1 MVEEKQPKPEAPHRG
16 ARSTRRGG
24 ERDRV
29 DSKTQSR
36 RPNPHPKTGAGVTTA
51 KPDAVP
57 AASAEAKGRSS
68 RPVRAEI
75 KRAVPEKQ
83 ARVIPDFPPILPPDL
98 DREYS
103 PEEQRQLEELYAG
116 TMKTLEEGQIV
127 KGRVLEILDKDV
139 VVDIGF
145 KSEGILSLAEFPD
158 PSQVKVGVEIEVF
171 LEAIEDQD
179 GQLVLSKRKADFL
192 RVWDRVKEVY
202 ETGQTIDG
210 RIVKRIKGGMVV
222 DLYGVEAFLPGS
234 QIALKQVPN
243 FDELV
248 GQSMALRIVKLNK
261 PRRNIVV
268 SRRIILEEERESQ
281 RSKILGEITV
291 GQVREGVVKNIIDFG
306 AFIDLGGV
314 DGLLHITDMS
324 WGRINHPSDVVNVG
338 DKLLV
343 KIIDLD
349 KNTGRVSLGLKQ
361 LTPYPWENI
370 EEKYP
375 VGKRVKG
382 KIVSLT
388 DYGAFVELEKGVEGL
403 IHISEMS
410 WTGHVKHPSKILTVG
425 QIVETAV
432 LSLDKAAEKISL
444 GIKQLE
450 PDPWVLY
457 IQKFPI
463 GTKVAGQVRNL
474 TNFGAF
480 VELQEGVDGLIHISD
495 MSWTKRLNHPSELF
509 RKGDTVDSVILN
521 IDVENRRISLG
532 HKQIKDDPW
541 PELAKKYTVGNEASG
556 KITKI
561 LEKGV
566 VVELDGE
573 VEGFVP
579 LYHLARPEL
588 QRPDQAFKEGET
600 LPVKVIEFDR
610 HSHRIVLSVEA
621 YYKDKERAEYE
632 GYLSV
637 HPIQT
642 QKVADLV
649 TPPEIPVP
657 PMPNPEASDDV
668 AASGETDQPP
678 EATNS

>member
-1 MVEEKQPKPEAPHRG
+1 MVEEKQPKSEAPQRG
-16 ARSTRRGG
+16 ARTAKRGG
-24 ERDRV
+24 ERRRTEAKAPV
-29 DSKTQSR
+29 RSPSR
-36 RPNPHPKTGAGVTTA
+36 PAKPEVAGEKLPTAGVATE
-51 KPDAVP
+51 
-57 AASAEAKGRSS
+57 EAKTKPGRA
-68 RPVRAEI
+68 VRAETR
-75 KRAVPEKQ
+75 KPARTLPE
-83 ARVIPDFPPILPPDL
+83 FPPISMPDL

-103 PEEQRQLEELYAG
+103 DEEQRQLEELYAG

-145 KSEGILSLAEFPD
+145 KSEGILPLAEFPD
-158 PSQVKVGVEIEVF
+158 PDNVKVGDEVEVF

-192 RVWDRVKEVY
+192 RVWDRVKEAY
-202 ETGQTIDG
+202 EKGQTIDG
-210 RIVKRIKGGMVV
+210 KIVKRIKGGMVV

-234 QIALKQVPN
+234 QISLKQVPN
-243 FDELV
+243 FDDLI

-268 SRRIILEEERESQ
+268 SRRIILEEEREVQ
-281 RSKILGEITV
+281 RSKILGEIAV

-324 WGRINHPSDVVNVG
+324 WGRINHPADVVNVG

-343 KIIDLD
+343 KVVDVD

-375 VGKRVKG
+375 VGKKVKG

-425 QIVETAV
+425 QSVETVV
-432 LSLDKAAEKISL
+432 LFVDKPGEKISL

-457 IQKFPI
+457 IQKNPI
-463 GTKVAGQVRNL
+463 GSKVTGKVRNL

-480 VELQEGVDGLIHISD
+480 LELQEGVDGLIHISD
-495 MSWTKRLNHPSELF
+495 MSWTKRLNHPAELF
-509 RKGDTVDSVILN
+509 HKGESVEAMILN

-532 HKQIKDDPW
+532 HKQINDDPW
-541 PELAKKYTVGNEASG
+541 PELAKKYALGNEAQG
-556 KITKI
+556 KITKL

-566 VVELDGE
+566 VVDLGE
-573 VEGFVP
+573 DVEAFVP
-579 LYHLARPEL
+579 LHHLARPEI
-588 QRPDQAFKEGET
+588 QKPEQAFQEGET
-600 LPVKVIEFDR
+600 LPLKVVEFDR
-610 HSHRIVLSVEA
+610 HAHRIVLSVEA
-621 YYKDKERAEYE
+621 YYKDKERSEFE
-632 GYLSV
+632 SYLSS
-637 HPIQT
+637 HPVRT
-642 QKVADLV
+642 QKVDELV
-649 TPPEIPVP
+649 TRPDIPVP
-657 PMPNPEASDDV
+657 PMPAEEAGGTDSEAEEINP
-668 AASGETDQPP
+668 SGET
-678 EATNS
+678 SGS